1 MATPNKNLKAVFE
14 YLGLTNLAV
23 AKALNIDPSLISRYL
38 SGHRQ
43 LKVASP
49 QMNAIA
55 DFILT
60 SSKRAQD
67 VEWLKA
73 QFIESGLPTD
83 MSTVHRFKQ
92 NLILWLA
99 TDGDILRRSLGFAPA
114 ANITKITKT
123 PSQTVFNG
131 THGNAKHGY
140 LELLFALEP
149 VLTAQRQGATIDVFL
164 SSDRIRT
171 IINGD
176 ISSLLQN
183 TMTRRNLHI
192 RMIVCVSGDTQA
204 FSGILD
210 TYIEPLVS
218 GHVRLLVVHGLTQTV
233 TNQLYM
239 IFSDGNAVLV
249 TETIEN
255 DATPVSVFI
264 PDPDFIA
271 GMRSSFEAT
280 ARYAQPI
287 LSIYDDNYSRNILE
301 IIYME
306 FCTPGALDVVKDSI
320 NPMYMPISAYDR
332 FLKTRGHSSQEY
344 VWRSEEFVRFKK
356 GMDNNLKQGASFR
369 EVLSLKRLNDIA
381 LRGCCRMAGLY
392 FMERGY
398 IELDAEG
405 CVAILNGYI
414 EYLENVPNFKL
425 LILDDLSPAQR
436 DNCWQIKREHH
447 IAINHWSGPEPV
459 MIYSDQTM
467 MLREFGAR
475 FDALW
480 AQGAG
485 GIGSRANVISIL
497 RDVTERLENKNIIS
511 NYGGDLNEQE

>member
-1 MATPNKNLKAVFE
+1 MATPNKNLKAIFE

-23 AKALNIDPSLISRYL
+23 AKALAIDPSLISRYL

-43 LKVASP
+43 FKVASP
-49 QMNAIA
+49 QMDAIA
-55 DFILT
+55 DYILT

-67 VEWLKA
+67 EEWLKERFTEA
-73 QFIESGLPTD
+73 GLPTD
-83 MSTVHRFKQ
+83 MSTVRSFKQ

-99 TDGDILRRSLGFAPA
+99 TDGDILRRSLGSAPIT
-114 ANITKITKT
+114 NIQKPAT
-123 PSQTVFNG
+123 PQTVFNR
-131 THGNAKHGY
+131 THGAAKHGY

-149 VLTAQRQGATIDVFL
+149 VLSAQKQGETIDIFL

-183 TMTRRNLHI
+183 ALAKRDLHI

-204 FSGILD
+204 LSEILD
-210 TYIEPLVS
+210 AYIEPIVS
-218 GHVRLLVVHGLTQTV
+218 GHVQLLVVHGLTQTV
-233 TNQLYM
+233 TNQLHM
-239 IFSDGNAVLV
+239 IFPDGNAVLV

-264 PDPDFIA
+264 TDPDFIA
-271 GMRSSFEAT
+271 GMQRSFEAT
-280 ARYAQPI
+280 SRFAQPI
-287 LSIYDDNYSRNILE
+287 LNIYDDNYSRNILE
-301 IIYME
+301 ILYME

-320 NPMYMPISAYDR
+320 NPMYMPMSAYDR
-332 FLKTRGHSSQEY
+332 FLKTRGHDADEY
-344 VWRSEEFVRFKK
+344 TWRSTEFVRFKS
-356 GMDNNLKQGASFR
+356 GMDNNLEQGVEFR

-381 LRGCCRMAGLY
+381 QRGLCRMAGLY

-405 CVAILNGYI
+405 CAAILKGYI
-414 EYLENVPNFKL
+414 EYLENVPSFNL
-425 LILDDLSPAQR
+425 LILDDISDLQQNS
-436 DNCWQIKREHH
+436 CWHLKQGRSLC
-447 IAINHWSGPEPV
+447 INNWQAKDPV

-467 MLREFGAR
+467 LLREFGAR

-485 GIGSRANVISIL
+485 GVGSRANVMSIL
-497 RDVTERLENKNIIS
+497 QDVTERLEKTIRHERHICEA
-511 NYGGDLNEQE
+511 NEEATL